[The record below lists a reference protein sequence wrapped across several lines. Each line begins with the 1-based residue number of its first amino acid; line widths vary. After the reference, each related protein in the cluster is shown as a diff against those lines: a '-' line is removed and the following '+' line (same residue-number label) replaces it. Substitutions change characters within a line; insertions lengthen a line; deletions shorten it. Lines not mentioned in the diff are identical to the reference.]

1 MIGLEKPF
9 TTKID
14 GKPMQAAGFVTP
26 FHMVDDSPKL
36 LGLSMFYLTL
46 PTDKSGGSLDSL
58 TVACTV
64 RGLT

>member
-1 MIGLEKPF
+1 
-9 TTKID
+9 
-14 GKPMQAAGFVTP
+14 MQAAGFVTP

-36 LGLSMFYLTL
+36 LGLSMSYLTL
-46 PTDKSGGSLDSL
+46 PTDKSGGILGSL